1 MIATSGSCS
10 QSRWDGRSRESAP
23 ARSCSQSHWDGR
35 PRESATARSCSQ
47 SPWDGRP
54 RESAP
59 RRRAFTLIELLIVV
73 AIIAILAAIAVPNFL
88 EAQVRAKLSRAMS
101 DQRAIATGLE
111 AYAVDRNHY
120 PPNDGVYNVVPV
132 EITTPVAYLTSSLL
146 VDPFSDMERHPV
158 YGELARF
165 YTYAWIVSYDEFLS
179 LASQPG
185 ARMPPVE
192 AVDGAGFN
200 PNALAKYGR
209 WRLVS
214 NSPDRRY
221 SDPDYV
227 FGSDPLDPNGV
238 LLGSDVPYD
247 ATNGTQS
254 KGNIL
259 RTQK

>member
-1 MIATSGSCS
+1 MIATANRLETLGCRLEEKKIRNASIF
-10 QSRWDGRSRESAP
+10 QPTASALQP
-23 ARSCSQSHWDGR
+23 
-35 PRESATARSCSQ
+35 TAYSLKPTAYSLKPTASTLQ
-47 SPWDGRP
+47 PLS
-54 RESAP
+54 
-59 RRRAFTLIELLIVV
+59 RRAFTLIELLIVV

-88 EAQVRAKLSRAMS
+88 EAQVRAKVSRARS

-146 VDPFSDMERHPV
+146 VDPFSDQERHPV

-165 YTYAWIVSYDEFLS
+165 YTYTGIVSYDEFLS

-214 NSPDRRY
+214 NGPDRRY